1 MRILYLF
8 PITLWGTLFTA
19 SCGESHKPQPPA
31 PPSVRTAVLT
41 VQYET
46 VPSTIEAP
54 GSVKP
59 HDRVVLSSQI
69 NGFVRDVLV
78 HAGDTVAAGQTL
90 ATLDSREAESQKSAA
105 AAAIEEARASL
116 EEARKSAQAAASMRA
131 AAKAASELANTTLAR
146 YQKLFDSHSVSPQEL
161 DEIRARRD
169 AAAADLA
176 SKETLAAAAEDCVR
190 QVNARLEQAGAL
202 DRRADVQMGWT
213 VVKAPALGKIVERN
227 VDPGSAI
234 FPGSPLL
241 VLESTTRPQVLAE
254 IPTAQAANL
263 RLGQEVNI
271 SSRENPVAAIR
282 GRVAEIVPLS
292 NPSTHSVQF
301 KLDLPQNFSALSGDY
316 VTVGIPVGTRRVL
329 LVPRQAV
336 RETGQLT
343 GVFVASSASKAQL
356 RLVKISPYDATR
368 FELLSGVE
376 PGEQVVA
383 APDDQIVDGTPLE
396 IRR

>member
-8 PITLWGTLFTA
+8 PITLWGTFFA
-19 SCGESHKPQPPA
+19 VSCSESRKPQPPA
-31 PPSVRTAVLT
+31 PASVRTAILT
-41 VQYET
+41 VQYES

-59 HDRVVLSSQI
+59 RDRVVLSSQI
-69 NGFVRDVLV
+69 NGFVRDVPV
-78 HAGDTVAAGQTL
+78 HAGEIVSVGQTL

-105 AAAIEEARASL
+105 AAAIEEARAAL
-116 EEARKSAQAAASMRA
+116 EEARKSAQAAASMRT
-131 AAKAASELANTTLAR
+131 AAKAASELTNTTLAR

-161 DEIRARRD
+161 DEIRAKRD

-176 SKETLAAAAEDCVR
+176 SKETMVAAADDRVR
-190 QVNARLEQAGAL
+190 QVSARLEQAVAM

-213 VVKAPALGKIVERN
+213 VVKAPAAGRIVERN

-263 RLGQEVNI
+263 HLGQEVNI
-271 SSRENPVAAIR
+271 SSRENSVASIS

-301 KLDLPQNFSALSGDY
+301 KLDLPQNFSAISGDY

-329 LVPRQAV
+329 LVPRQSV

-343 GVFVASSASKAQL
+343 GVFVATSASKAQL

-376 PGEQVVA
+376 PGEQIVA